1 MDEVNDITNNG
12 EKRKSTDGK
21 YQEIAH
27 DNGSLTFS
35 SSFIFASWSEKH
47 CSELQINEALT
58 TTHVMLHWEKVANV
72 KSESA

>member
-1 MDEVNDITNNG
+1 MDIVNDIANNG
-12 EKRKSTDGK
+12 EKRKSIDGK
-21 YQEIAH
+21 NQETVH

-35 SSFIFASWSEKH
+35 SSFILASSSEKH

-58 TTHVMLHWEKVANV
+58 TTHVMLLGEKVENV